1 MSVKVFISPL
11 TRTARKNGKVL
22 KSISKIDINETV
34 DYYQRCSRHVYIDL
48 LHAWAKFL
56 YDTIKCLFSQFS

>member
-48 LHAWAKFL
+48 LHA
-56 YDTIKCLFSQFS
+56 